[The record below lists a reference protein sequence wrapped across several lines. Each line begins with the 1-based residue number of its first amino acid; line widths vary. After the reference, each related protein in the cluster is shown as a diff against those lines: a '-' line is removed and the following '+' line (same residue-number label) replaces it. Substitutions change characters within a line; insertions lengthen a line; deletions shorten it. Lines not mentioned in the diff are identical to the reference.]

1 MRDQFF
7 FTVGPISGKYCMH
20 TQRQYCAYTQDSD
33 SLRLAYKLIEQH
45 NLKFEAHIN
54 RTRFWVDADSE
65 LNTICALRFKC
76 IDSETDHALGL

>member
-1 MRDQFF
+1 
-7 FTVGPISGKYCMH
+7 MH